1 MAIYVCNH
9 EAIIKNA
16 PAKWI
21 DRRTVLGN
29 PFAIDANFSRERSIA
44 AYRRWLWRKI
54 KTRDAAVCR
63 KLKELKK
70 LAMAGDLNLL
80 CHCKPKPCH
89 GDVIKA
95 ALEWAIRQEVKRK
108 LIVKAKGKKCGQ

>member
-1 MAIYVCNH
+1 MAIYICNK
-9 EAIIKNA
+9 EPKVKDA

-29 PFAIDANFSRERSIA
+29 PFNLTEYSRQESVQN
-44 AYRRWLWRKI
+44 YRRWLWRKI

-80 CHCKPKPCH
+80 CHCKPKACH
-89 GDVIKA
+89 GDIIKA

-108 LIVKAKGKKCGQ
+108 LMKK

>member
-1 MAIYVCNH
+1 MIQVCNKKP
-9 EAIIKNA
+9 AIEDA
-16 PAKWI
+16 PAKWV
-21 DRRTVLGN
+21 DRRSVLGN
-29 PFAIDANFSRERSIA
+29 PFAIDANFSRERSVA

-80 CHCKPKPCH
+80 CHCAPKLCH

-108 LIVKAKGKKCGQ
+108 LMKK